1 VRLAITTSTG
11 AAVEAW
17 HLLVVLAV
25 AVLLVT
31 LTVGVPGLGGRVGRA
46 AGYMV
51 GVLIY
56 LVISQLLS
64 SLPGDD
70 RDWPWRLVVAVLA
83 VAVAVD
89 LLLQVPR
96 VRPAPK
102 QVAIA
107 VAGWGVGA
115 VLLTPIVVA
124 IYVTRRVMN
133 LPVIRQ
139 VPVTR

>member
-1 VRLAITTSTG
+1 MG
-11 AAVEAW
+11 AW
-17 HLLVVLAV
+17 HLLVAFAVVLV
-25 AVLLVT
+25 VSLVVGSRS
-31 LTVGVPGLGGRVGRA
+31 LPRRPRRVKPGYAVGVVVYVALN
-46 AGYMV
+46 
-51 GVLIY
+51 
-56 LVISQLLS
+56 LL
-64 SLPGDD
+64 LRRLGDD
-70 RDWPWRLVVAVLA
+70 RDWPWQLAVAVLA

-124 IYVTRRVMN
+124 IYVTRRVVN